1 MAGHPTN
8 AEDAQQR
15 YDVVHATRVS
25 SALRELESACFD
37 VVLTDLTLPDAV
49 RLECVDNVRQAYPE
63 LPLVVLT
70 LLDCAELACEALQAG
85 TQDFIVKDAVSP
97 LVLDRA
103 IQNAIERQKMV
114 AENARLNAACESA
127 AVC

>member
-1 MAGHPTN
+1 MLKTLSK
-8 AEDAQQR
+8 R

-70 LLDCAELACEALQAG
+70 LLDWRPKRCKRELR
-85 TQDFIVKDAVSP
+85 TS
-97 LVLDRA
+97 
-103 IQNAIERQKMV
+103 
-114 AENARLNAACESA
+114 S
-127 AVC
+127 